1 MKNKSYDKKIF
12 RLIYILNKLD
22 SGVRVS
28 TKGLAQEFNVSLR
41 TVQRDIVLLDMSGF
55 PLINLEKGVHSFVEG
70 FSLKKMKLS
79 GEEASLLSLL
89 YEMVKYLGDVFEDP
103 FRNILRKAISE
114 KYDSPFYVKMPEGL
128 KLNKEYPFLN
138 ELEQAID
145 DNKKIIVRYKTLETE
160 KEEDFKLRPLK
171 IIFYDGFW
179 YLLSQTED
187 RNCLPKFRLENIKK
201 VKVLD
206 EYFEPPE
213 NLKTILDESVNI
225 WFTEKRDKK
234 VVLKV
239 NKDAAKYFRQK
250 IYLPLQ
256 KIAKENKDGSLAVE
270 CWVNN
275 YNEVIPTILR
285 WIQYVYIIEPK
296 ELKEGIKDI
305 LLRYLMEGKDG
316 KED

>member
-1 MKNKSYDKKIF
+1 MKNKNYDKKIF

-22 SGVRVS
+22 SGEKVTTQS
-28 TKGLAQEFNVSLR
+28 LAREFNVSLR

-55 PLINLEKGVHSFVEG
+55 PLICLEKGVHSFVEG

-89 YEMVKYLGDVFEDP
+89 YDIVKELGSVFEDP
-103 FRNILRKAISE
+103 FRNILRKVISE
-114 KYDSPFYVKMPEGL
+114 KYDTPFYVKIPEGV
-128 KLNKEYPFLN
+128 KLNKEYPFLDD
-138 ELEQAID
+138 LEQAID
-145 DNKKIIVRYKTLETE
+145 DNQKIMVRYKALEAE
-160 KEEDFKLRPLK
+160 KEEDFKLCPLK

-179 YLLSQTED
+179 YLLSQTD
-187 RNCLPKFRLENIKK
+187 DKNCLPKFRLENIKK
-201 VKVLD
+201 VKRLD
-206 EYFEPPE
+206 EYFESPE
-213 NLKTILDESVNI
+213 NLMTILDESVNI
-225 WFTEKRDKK
+225 WFSEKRDKR

-239 NKDAAKYFRQK
+239 NKDAAKYFRQR

-256 KIAKENKDGSLAVE
+256 KIATENKDGSMIVE

-305 LLRYLMEGKDG
+305 LLGYLMEGKDG
-316 KED
+316 KEN